1 MSWQIGLETPRPLC
15 HMRGMDKAKT
25 YDAVI
30 VGAGMAGASAAYEL
44 AQKGLKV
51 ALLEQEDRPAY
62 HTTGRS
68 AAMYALGYGPPPI
81 IALTQASGAFFKD
94 TPKGFADNPLLGPDV
109 GCLFV
114 GRADQAG
121 SLKTQEEALSALL
134 PGIEQLDGK
143 AAQGMIPVLNPDY
156 VAGAVY
162 EPHSA
167 TMDVNEIHMGFFRGT
182 LARGTEFVPKAALMR
197 GAYSDGAWRV
207 ETAEGVFEAPMLIN
221 AAGAWADDV
230 AARCGIA
237 PKGFRP
243 LRRTAITFK
252 APAGLDIAHWP
263 LVIDVDEEF
272 YFKHEAG
279 LLLGSPCDETEMP
292 PQDAQPDEMDV
303 AICADKIMRATTLEI
318 KRIEHK
324 WAGLRTFAPDG
335 VPVVGYEADAPGFF
349 WLAGQGGYGIQTSP
363 AMARTAAAL
372 ALGEEVPADIQAAGL
387 NASALSPSRGM
398 A

>member
-1 MSWQIGLETPRPLC
+1 
-15 HMRGMDKAKT
+15 MDAAKT
-25 YDAVI
+25 YDALI
-30 VGAGMAGASAAYEL
+30 VGAGMAGASLAYEL
-44 AQKGLKV
+44 AQKGLAV
-51 ALLEQEDRPAY
+51 ALLEQEARPAY

-81 IALTQASGAFFKD
+81 IALTQASGRFFKE
-94 TPKGFADNPLLGPDV
+94 TPGDFADNPLLGPDV

-114 GRADQAG
+114 GRADQAA
-121 SLKTQEEALSALL
+121 SLDTQAADLTALL
-134 PGIEQLDGK
+134 SGIERLDGASARK
-143 AAQGMIPVLNPDY
+143 MIPVLDPAY
-156 VAGAVY
+156 VHGAVY
-162 EPHSA
+162 EPYSA
-167 TMDVNEIHMGFFRGT
+167 TMDVNEIHMGFFRGA
-182 LARGTEFVPKAALMR
+182 LARGADFIPKAEMQR
-197 GAYSDGAWRV
+197 GQHKHGAWRV
-207 ETAEGVFEAPMLIN
+207 TTPAGVFEAPILVN
-221 AAGAWADDV
+221 AAGAWVDEV
-230 AARCGIA
+230 AQRCGIA

-303 AICADKIMRATTLEI
+303 AICADKIMRATTLDI
-318 KRIEHK
+318 RRIEHK

-335 VPVVGYEADAPGFF
+335 VPVVGYEPDSEGFF

-363 AMARTAAAL
+363 AMARLAAAL
-372 ALGEEVPADIQAAGL
+372 ALGEAVPADIAAAGL
-387 NASALSPSRGM
+387 EASALSPARSL